1 MWRFLPYRQASYQ
14 RLSPAESLQGPLPM
28 APMRGGTKA
37 AKPRIMD
44 ARYAGVRLTG
54 RVPMEQQ
61 SQNQGRHSADD
72 RRGMLVGGLIVFGV
86 GVFFLLDQLGIIP
99 DMSDMW
105 PIFPII
111 VGLALIIGSFRGSRA
126 PRTP

>member
-1 MWRFLPYRQASYQ
+1 
-14 RLSPAESLQGPLPM
+14 
-28 APMRGGTKA
+28 
-37 AKPRIMD
+37 
-44 ARYAGVRLTG
+44 
-54 RVPMEQQ
+54 MEQQ
-61 SQNQGRHSADD
+61 SQHQGRQSGED